1 MSSHYG
7 HLQQIKY
14 KLIIIVTMLECKTVT
29 LRTRPLKNGM
39 LSYYLD
45 YYPGYRDQETM
56 KTIRHEGLNIYIY
69 ANPKNE
75 RERNFNA
82 TMSEKAEAIRCRR
95 FESIVNDRY
104 DFFDRHKLKADF
116 LEYYRRQLRKH
127 DQKWEFVYHHFYN
140 FVHGK
145 CTFEEIDIDLCNK
158 FREYLLNAKQL
169 RRDGRIS
176 KNSASG
182 YWSTFRGLL
191 KILYR
196 NRLITTNIND
206 FLDKIA
212 TEDTPKDYLSV
223 EELYKLAETPCK
235 KPILKTAA
243 LFSCLTSLRI
253 SDILSLQWHEIVDFA
268 AGGKCVHTITQKT
281 KTEDIIPIS
290 DEALELIGYCPEKKG
305 LVFKGLK
312 RSWTQQPMKEWIR
325 SAGITKNITFHSY
338 RRTYATLQAAAGT
351 DIRTIQSNMAH
362 KSITTTQRYMKVV
375 DSNKREATT
384 KITLTRKG

>member
-104 DFFDRHKLKADF
+104 NFFDRHKLKADF
-116 LEYYRRQLRKH
+116 LEYYRKQLRKH

-169 RRDGRIS
+169 RRDDRIS

-196 NRLITTNIND
+196 NRLIKTNIND
-206 FLDKIA
+206 FLDKIEI
-212 TEDTPKDYLSV
+212 EDTPKDYLSV

-281 KTEDIIPIS
+281 KTEDIIPVS
-290 DEALELIGYCPEKKG
+290 DEALQLIGYSPEKTG

-312 RSWTQQPMKEWIR
+312 RSWTQHPMKEWIR
-325 SAGITKNITFHSY
+325 KAGITKNITFHSY
-338 RRTYATLQAAAGT
+338 RRTYATLQGAAGT

-375 DSNKREATT
+375 DSNKREASNR
-384 KITLTRKG
+384 ISLIRK

>member
-7 HLQQIKY
+7 HLLQIKY

-29 LRTRPLKNGM
+29 LRTRPLKHGM
-39 LSYYLD
+39 LSFYLD

-116 LEYYRRQLRKH
+116 LEYYRKQLRKH

-169 RRDGRIS
+169 RRDDRIS

-196 NRLITTNIND
+196 NRLIKTNIND
-206 FLDKIA
+206 FLDKIE

-290 DEALELIGYCPEKKG
+290 DEALQLIGYSPEKTG

-312 RSWTQQPMKEWIR
+312 RSWTQHPMKEWIR
-325 SAGITKNITFHSY
+325 EAGITKNITFHSY
-338 RRTYATLQAAAGT
+338 RRIYATLQGAAGT

-375 DSNKREATT
+375 DSNKREASNR
-384 KITLTRKG
+384 ISLIRK

>member
-7 HLQQIKY
+7 HLQQITY

-29 LRTRPLKNGM
+29 LRTRPLKHGM
-39 LSYYLD
+39 LSFYLD

-116 LEYYRRQLRKH
+116 LEYYRKQLRKH

-169 RRDGRIS
+169 RRDDRIS

-196 NRLITTNIND
+196 NRLIKTNIND
-206 FLDKIA
+206 FLDKIE

-290 DEALELIGYCPEKKG
+290 DEALQLIGYSPEKTG

-312 RSWTQQPMKEWIR
+312 RSWTQHPMKEWIR
-325 SAGITKNITFHSY
+325 EAGITKNITFHSY
-338 RRTYATLQAAAGT
+338 RRTYATLQGAAGT

-362 KSITTTQRYMKVV
+362 RSITTTQRYMKVV
-375 DSNKREATT
+375 DSNKREASNR
-384 KITLTRKG
+384 ISLIRK

>member
-45 YYPGYRDQETM
+45 YYPGYRNQETM

-116 LEYYRRQLRKH
+116 LEYYRKQLRKH

-196 NRLITTNIND
+196 NQLIKTNIND
-206 FLDKIA
+206 FLDKIE

-290 DEALELIGYCPEKKG
+290 DEALQLIGYSPEKTG

-312 RSWTQQPMKEWIR
+312 RSWTQHPMKEWIR
-325 SAGITKNITFHSY
+325 KAGITKNITFHSY
-338 RRTYATLQAAAGT
+338 RRTYATLQGAAGT

-375 DSNKREATT
+375 DSNKREASNR
-384 KITLTRKG
+384 ISLIRK

>member
-1 MSSHYG
+1 
-7 HLQQIKY
+7 
-14 KLIIIVTMLECKTVT
+14 MLECKTVT

-145 CTFEEIDIDLCNK
+145 CTIEEIDIDLCNK
-158 FREYLLNAKQL
+158 FRKYLLNAKQL

-196 NRLITTNIND
+196 NRLIKTNIND
-206 FLDKIA
+206 FLDKIE

-223 EELYKLAETPCK
+223 EELYKLAEAPCK

-253 SDILSLQWHEIVDFA
+253 SDILSLQWHEIIDFA

-290 DEALELIGYCPEKKG
+290 DEALQLIGYSPEKTG

-325 SAGITKNITFHSY
+325 EAGITKNITFHSY
-338 RRTYATLQAAAGT
+338 RRTYATLQGAAGT

-375 DSNKREATT
+375 DSNKREASNR
-384 KITLTRKG
+384 ISLIRK

>member
-116 LEYYRRQLRKH
+116 LEYYRKQLRKH

-169 RRDGRIS
+169 RRDDRIS

-196 NRLITTNIND
+196 NRLIKTNIND
-206 FLDKIA
+206 FLDKIE

-253 SDILSLQWHEIVDFA
+253 SDILSLQWHEIIDFA

-290 DEALELIGYCPEKKG
+290 DEALQLIGYSPEKTG

-312 RSWTQQPMKEWIR
+312 RSWTQHPMKEWIR
-325 SAGITKNITFHSY
+325 EAGITKNITFHSY
-338 RRTYATLQAAAGT
+338 RRTYATLQGAAGT

-375 DSNKREATT
+375 DSNKREASNR
-384 KITLTRKG
+384 ISLIRK

>member
-116 LEYYRRQLRKH
+116 LEYYRKQLRKH

-182 YWSTFRGLL
+182 YWSTFRELL

-196 NRLITTNIND
+196 NRLIKTNIND
-206 FLDKIA
+206 FLDKIE

-235 KPILKTAA
+235 KPILKTAS

-290 DEALELIGYCPEKKG
+290 DEALQLIGYSPEKTG

-325 SAGITKNITFHSY
+325 EAGITKNITFHSY
-338 RRTYATLQAAAGT
+338 RRTYATLQGAAGT

-375 DSNKREATT
+375 DSNKREASNR
-384 KITLTRKG
+384 ISLIRK

>member
-169 RRDGRIS
+169 RRGGRIS

-196 NRLITTNIND
+196 NRLIKTNIND
-206 FLDKIA
+206 FLDKIE

-253 SDILSLQWHEIVDFA
+253 SDILSLQWHEIIDFA

-290 DEALELIGYCPEKKG
+290 DEALQLIGYSPEKTG

-325 SAGITKNITFHSY
+325 EAGITKNITFHSY
-338 RRTYATLQAAAGT
+338 RRTYATLQGAAGT

-375 DSNKREATT
+375 DSNKREASNR
-384 KITLTRKG
+384 ISLIRK

>member
-69 ANPKNE
+69 GNPKNE

-116 LEYYRRQLRKH
+116 LEYYRKQLRKH

-169 RRDGRIS
+169 RRDDRIS

-196 NRLITTNIND
+196 NRLIKTNIND
-206 FLDKIA
+206 FLDKIE

-290 DEALELIGYCPEKKG
+290 DEALQLIGYSPEKTG

-312 RSWTQQPMKEWIR
+312 RSWTQHPMKEWIR
-325 SAGITKNITFHSY
+325 EAGITKNITFHSY
-338 RRTYATLQAAAGT
+338 RRTYATLQGAAGT

-375 DSNKREATT
+375 DSNKREASNR
-384 KITLTRKG
+384 ISLIRK

>member
-116 LEYYRRQLRKH
+116 LEYYRKQLRKH

-169 RRDGRIS
+169 RRDDRIS

-196 NRLITTNIND
+196 NRLIKTNIND
-206 FLDKIA
+206 FLDKIEI
-212 TEDTPKDYLSV
+212 EDTPKDYLSV

-281 KTEDIIPIS
+281 KTEDIIPVS
-290 DEALELIGYCPEKKG
+290 DEALQLISYSPEKTG

-312 RSWTQQPMKEWIR
+312 RSWTQHPMKEWIR
-325 SAGITKNITFHSY
+325 EAGITKNITFHSY
-338 RRTYATLQAAAGT
+338 RRTYATLQRAAGT

-375 DSNKREATT
+375 DSNKREASNR
-384 KITLTRKG
+384 ISLIRK

>member
-196 NRLITTNIND
+196 NQLIKTNIND
-206 FLDKIA
+206 FLDKIE

-290 DEALELIGYCPEKKG
+290 DEALQLIGYSPEKTG

-325 SAGITKNITFHSY
+325 KAGITKNITFHSY
-338 RRTYATLQAAAGT
+338 RRTYATLQGAAGT

-375 DSNKREATT
+375 DSNKREASN
-384 KITLTRKG
+384 KISLIRK

>member
-116 LEYYRRQLRKH
+116 LEYYRKQLRKH

-169 RRDGRIS
+169 RRDDRIS

-182 YWSTFRGLL
+182 YWSTFRELL

-196 NRLITTNIND
+196 NRLIKTNIND
-206 FLDKIA
+206 FLDKIE

-290 DEALELIGYCPEKKG
+290 DEALQLIGYSPEKTG

-325 SAGITKNITFHSY
+325 KAGITKNITFHSY
-338 RRTYATLQAAAGT
+338 RRTYATLQGAAGT

-375 DSNKREATT
+375 DSKKREASNR
-384 KITLTRKG
+384 ISLIRK

>member
-1 MSSHYG
+1 MSGHYG

-116 LEYYRRQLRKH
+116 LEYYRKQLRKH

-196 NRLITTNIND
+196 NQLIKTNIND
-206 FLDKIA
+206 FLDKIE

-290 DEALELIGYCPEKKG
+290 DEALQLIGYSPEKNG

-325 SAGITKNITFHSY
+325 KAGITKNITFHSY
-338 RRTYATLQAAAGT
+338 RRTYATLQGAAGT

-375 DSNKREATT
+375 DSNKREASNR
-384 KITLTRKG
+384 ISLIRK

>member
-75 RERNFNA
+75 HERNFNA

-169 RRDGRIS
+169 RRDGHIS

-196 NRLITTNIND
+196 NRLIKTNIND
-206 FLDKIA
+206 FLDKIE

-253 SDILSLQWHEIVDFA
+253 SDILSLQWHEIIDFA

-290 DEALELIGYCPEKKG
+290 DEALQLIGYSPEKTG

-325 SAGITKNITFHSY
+325 EAGITKNITFHSY
-338 RRTYATLQAAAGT
+338 RRTYATLQGAAGT

-375 DSNKREATT
+375 DSNKREASNR
-384 KITLTRKG
+384 ISLIRK

>member
-29 LRTRPLKNGM
+29 LRTRPLKHGM
-39 LSYYLD
+39 LFFYLD

-158 FREYLLNAKQL
+158 FWEYLLNAKQL
-169 RRDGRIS
+169 RRDGCIS

-196 NRLITTNIND
+196 NRLIKTNIND
-206 FLDKIA
+206 FLDKIE

-235 KPILKTAA
+235 KPILKTAS

-290 DEALELIGYCPEKKG
+290 DEALQLIGYSPEKTG

-312 RSWTQQPMKEWIR
+312 RSWTQHPMKEWIR
-325 SAGITKNITFHSY
+325 EAGITKNITFHSY
-338 RRTYATLQAAAGT
+338 RRTYATLQGAAGT

-375 DSNKREATT
+375 DSNNS
-384 KITLTRKG
+384 IHYYFFFN

>member
-95 FESIVNDRY
+95 FESIVNDKY

-196 NRLITTNIND
+196 NQLIKTNIND
-206 FLDKIA
+206 FLDKIE

-290 DEALELIGYCPEKKG
+290 DEALQLIGYSPEKTG

-325 SAGITKNITFHSY
+325 KAGITKNITFHSY
-338 RRTYATLQAAAGT
+338 RRTYATLQGAAGT

-375 DSNKREATT
+375 DSNKREASNR
-384 KITLTRKG
+384 ISLIRK

>member
-1 MSSHYG
+1 MSSHSG

-29 LRTRPLKNGM
+29 LRTRPLKHGM
-39 LSYYLD
+39 LSFYLD

-290 DEALELIGYCPEKKG
+290 DEALQLIGYSPEKNG

-325 SAGITKNITFHSY
+325 EAGITKNITFHSY
-338 RRTYATLQAAAGT
+338 RRTYATLQGAAGT

-375 DSNKREATT
+375 DSNKREASNR
-384 KITLTRKG
+384 ISLIRK

>member
-82 TMSEKAEAIRCRR
+82 IMSEKAEAIRCRR

-116 LEYYRRQLRKH
+116 LDYYRRQLRKH

-196 NRLITTNIND
+196 NQLIKTNIND
-206 FLDKIA
+206 FLDKIE

-290 DEALELIGYCPEKKG
+290 DEALQLIGYSPEKTG

-325 SAGITKNITFHSY
+325 KAGITKNITFHSY
-338 RRTYATLQAAAGT
+338 RRTYATLQGAAGT

-375 DSNKREATT
+375 DSNKREASNR
-384 KITLTRKG
+384 ISLIRK

>member
-169 RRDGRIS
+169 RRDDRIS

-196 NRLITTNIND
+196 NRLIKTNIND
-206 FLDKIA
+206 FLDKIE

-253 SDILSLQWHEIVDFA
+253 SDILSLQWHEIVHFA

-281 KTEDIIPIS
+281 KTEDIIPVS
-290 DEALELIGYCPEKKG
+290 DEALQLIGYSPEKTG

-312 RSWTQQPMKEWIR
+312 RSWTQHPMKEWIR
-325 SAGITKNITFHSY
+325 EAGITKNITFHSY
-338 RRTYATLQAAAGT
+338 RRTYATLQGAAGT

-375 DSNKREATT
+375 DSNKREASNR
-384 KITLTRKG
+384 ISLIRK

>member
-281 KTEDIIPIS
+281 KIEDIIPIS
-290 DEALELIGYCPEKKG
+290 DEALQLIGYSPEKNG

-325 SAGITKNITFHSY
+325 EAGITKNITFHSY
-338 RRTYATLQAAAGT
+338 RRTYATLQGAAGT

-375 DSNKREATT
+375 DSNKREASNR
-384 KITLTRKG
+384 ISLIRK

>member
-29 LRTRPLKNGM
+29 LRTRPLKHGM

-116 LEYYRRQLRKH
+116 LEYYRKQLRKH

-169 RRDGRIS
+169 RRDDRIS

-196 NRLITTNIND
+196 NRLIKTNIND
-206 FLDKIA
+206 FLDKIE

-290 DEALELIGYCPEKKG
+290 DEALQLIGYSPEKTG

-312 RSWTQQPMKEWIR
+312 RSWTQYPMKEWIR
-325 SAGITKNITFHSY
+325 EAGITKNITFHSY
-338 RRTYATLQAAAGT
+338 RRTYATLQGAAGT

-375 DSNKREATT
+375 DSNKREASNR
-384 KITLTRKG
+384 ISLIRK

>member
-1 MSSHYG
+1 
-7 HLQQIKY
+7 
-14 KLIIIVTMLECKTVT
+14 MLECKTVT

-169 RRDGRIS
+169 RRDGHIS

-182 YWSTFRGLL
+182 YWATFRGLL

-196 NRLITTNIND
+196 NRLIKTNIND
-206 FLDKIA
+206 FLDKIE

-253 SDILSLQWHEIVDFA
+253 SDILSLQWHEIIDFA

-290 DEALELIGYCPEKKG
+290 DEALQLIGYSPEKTG

-325 SAGITKNITFHSY
+325 EAGITKNITFHSY
-338 RRTYATLQAAAGT
+338 RRTYATLQGAAGT

-375 DSNKREATT
+375 DSNKREASNR
-384 KITLTRKG
+384 ISLIRK